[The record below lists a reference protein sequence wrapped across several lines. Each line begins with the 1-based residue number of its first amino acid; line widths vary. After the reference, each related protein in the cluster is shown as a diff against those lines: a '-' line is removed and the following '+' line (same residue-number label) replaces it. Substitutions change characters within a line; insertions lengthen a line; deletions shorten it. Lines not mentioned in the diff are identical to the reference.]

1 MKFNLLKGATEV
13 KLKSATERRIYEY
26 LDTFEVRSFKGEEK
40 LNLNTSEMELRFF
53 TEKSEIKRGIREGFV
68 VSVDC
73 FNRYFICFS
82 RKDLSM
88 YLLRIQFDLDEMF
101 GRDVADLMDVREEK
115 ILGARIGIEEA
126 ETLIDNY
133 LDWMVERGTREE
145 VRDPEEAV
153 KSEKV
158 KGDIGDKE
166 LESWFERE
174 E

>member
-26 LDTFEVRSFKGEEK
+26 LDNFEVKPLKREEK
-40 LNLNTSEMELRFF
+40 LGLGSTEVELRFF
-53 TEKSEIKRGIREGFV
+53 TNKGEIKDGIREGFA

-88 YLLRIQFDLDEMF
+88 YLLRVQFDLDEMF
-101 GRDVADLMDVREEK
+101 GRDVAGLMDVREEE
-115 ILGARIGIEEA
+115 ISGVGIGIEEA

-133 LDWMVERGTREE
+133 LEWMAEREGRGKK
-145 VRDPEEAV
+145 EAAQEGAGKGEGV
-153 KSEKV
+153 IEDEKL
-158 KGDIGDKE
+158 KR
-166 LESWFERE
+166 WFEKE

>member
-1 MKFNLLKGATEV
+1 MKLNLLKGATEI

-26 LDTFEVRSFKGEEK
+26 LDTFKVRPFKREEK
-40 LNLNTSEMELRFF
+40 LNLSTSDMELRFF

-115 ILGARIGIEEA
+115 ISGVSIGMEEA

-133 LDWMVERGTREE
+133 LEWMMERGKG
-145 VRDPEEAV
+145 EEAGGPQEGA
-153 KSEKV
+153 KSGKV
-158 KGDIGDKE
+158 RGDIEDKE
-166 LESWFERE
+166 LESWFER
-174 E
+174 